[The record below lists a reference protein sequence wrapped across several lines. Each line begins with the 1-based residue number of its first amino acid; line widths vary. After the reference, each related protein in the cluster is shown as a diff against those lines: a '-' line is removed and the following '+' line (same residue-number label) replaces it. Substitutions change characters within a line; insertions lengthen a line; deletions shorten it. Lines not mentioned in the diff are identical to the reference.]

1 MKRATNL
8 SIDAELLDEAKAIGL
23 NLSATFE
30 AGLREAVRAAKGQ
43 RWLNENQE
51 ALLSSNA
58 FVEKHGLPLARH
70 RQF

>member
-8 SIDAELLDEAKAIGL
+8 SVDADLLDEAKAMGL

-30 AGLREAVRAAKGQ
+30 AGLREAVRSAKAEQ
-43 RWLNENQE
+43 WLRENQD
-51 ALLSSNA
+51 ALQSSNTY
-58 FVEKHGLPLARH
+58 VEKHGLPLARH